1 MTILSTITQKAATGT
16 IYIKDRSAILFPIN
30 RPEKMI
36 NIEREKYALPLPEKK
51 PEEEDVYVYQVTFY

>member
-1 MTILSTITQKAATGT
+1 MLFYNSHLKLST
-16 IYIKDRSAILFPIN
+16 N

-51 PEEEDVYVYQVTFY
+51 PEEEDVYVYQVTFQQR

>member
-1 MTILSTITQKAATGT
+1 MFYVSH
-16 IYIKDRSAILFPIN
+16 SIN

-51 PEEEDVYVYQVTFY
+51 PEEEDVYVYQVTFYKRLFYTSLLSAGII